1 MNKKQEELRE
11 LTDKD
16 LQERL
21 EAEVVELN
29 QLRINHAITPLDNSS
44 SIKEKRRH
52 IARIRTEIRA
62 RELNIAQQR

>member
-1 MNKKQEELRE
+1 MKKNEELRE

-29 QLRINHAITPLDNSS
+29 QLRINHAITPLDNPSL
-44 SIKEKRRH
+44 IREKRKL